1 MQYILTGLPSNGTYD
16 HEVAKHALDGQCVVL
31 LVEDDADTYEL
42 YSDVL
47 ASAGFSVIGADN
59 GDDAVRQALQHE
71 PDLVVMDY
79 ELRGMDGVAATEL
92 LKHDPRTRDIPVVML
107 TGHVARRQIDRA
119 RAAGCD
125 AFLSKPC
132 PLDRLIDQVGKLVA
146 KARHAAT
153 NERVLVV
160 EDDEG
165 IRESIIELLH
175 EHGFDATGAPD
186 GRSALL
192 ALREATELPGLIL
205 LDLMMPVMDGWAFR
219 TQQLADPRLKD
230 IPVVILSATSEPAR
244 AASELHVDEVLQK
257 PFDVP
262 HLLSVVDRHHH

>member
-1 MQYILTGLPSNGTYD
+1 M
-16 HEVAKHALDGQCVVL
+16 AKRALDGQCVVL

-47 ASAGFSVIGADN
+47 ASAGFSVVGADN
-59 GDDAVRQALQHE
+59 GDDAVRQALQYE

-92 LKHDPRTRDIPVVML
+92 LKHDARTRDIPVVML

-132 PLDRLIDQVGKLVA
+132 PLDRLIDQVTQLVA
-146 KARHAAT
+146 NARNSAANA
-153 NERVLVV
+153 NERILVV

-165 IRESIIELLH
+165 IRESIIMLLE
-175 EHGFDATGAPD
+175 EHGFQATGAPD

-192 ALREATELPGLIL
+192 ALRAATELPGLIL
-205 LDLMMPVMDGWAFR
+205 LDLMMPVLDGWAFR
-219 TQQLADPRLKD
+219 TQQLADPRLAA
-230 IPVVILSATSEPAR
+230 IPVVILSATNEPAR
-244 AASELHVDEVLQK
+244 AARDLHVEEILQK
-257 PFDVP
+257 PLDVP
-262 HLLSVVDRHHH
+262 RLLSVVDRHHR